1 MREENCYDYDNQR
14 AMLHKSTAAF
24 IQQQFPH
31 ASCVTQNSKKQEIQI
46 CPIQTPAHRIIESK
60 IKSRKTPLSNGMY
73 DQILRIPPHLAK
85 VTLQHMHAIP
95 LDQKQNYSRSALLG
109 PHRSQNKSLKP
120 NTIPESYMK
129 PTWNY
134 TTLKEQKC

>member
-60 IKSRKTPLSNGMY
+60 IKSRKTPLSNGIY
-73 DQILRIPPHLAK
+73 DQVLRIPSHLAN
-85 VTLQHMHAIP
+85 VTHLNICIQ
-95 LDQKQNYSRSALLG
+95 SRSINNKNYFQSALIG
-109 PHRSQNKSLKP
+109 PNRSQNKNLKP
-120 NTIPESYMK
+120 NTTPKSHM
-129 PTWNY
+129 
-134 TTLKEQKC
+134 